1 MELSLFQGCA
11 THPVHFFPP
20 YVQPTF
26 PLLQISAVASWSFHR
41 WLHPFSSQTSGGEGQ
56 QLSSPFACSVCAA
69 QIGITTLVGL
79 WYQLLLPP
87 TPGHSPSQA
96 PQGALWFWYAPKA
109 PRAQDPGKHLHL
121 PDSKGIW
128 VPKCWSLPPL
138 LCDPQSF
145 TKSGLLNPAP
155 RSPSLFP
162 LSVCKEVVRRIEEMA
177 N

>member
-11 THPVHFFPP
+11 TPPVHFFPP

-87 TPGHSPSQA
+87 H
-96 PQGALWFWYAPKA
+96 
-109 PRAQDPGKHLHL
+109 PR
-121 PDSKGIW
+121 
-128 VPKCWSLPPL
+128 
-138 LCDPQSF
+138 SF
-145 TKSGLLNPAP
+145 SISGTP
-155 RSPSLFP
+155 RSPLILVCTKSSQGSRSWEAPSSSWLQGHLGTKMLVSATFAVWSTEFYKVWAIESCT
-162 LSVCKEVVRRIEEMA
+162 SVPFTVSPKCM
-177 N
+177 